1 MLTIQQIAFD
11 RAINTL
17 TGLKAKYKIILPD
30 GTEYGDLQVLPP
42 AKLRTRAASLHPV
55 GSLTKHFIPY
65 LKDMPPGGAAKVPF
79 AEFKPENLRGSMAA
93 WCNKHWGTGA
103 SITTIDHTGKFV
115 EIVRLN

>member
-17 TGLKAKYKIILPD
+17 TGLNAQYKIILPD

-42 AKLRTRAASLHPV
+42 AKPRKRSASLHPA
-55 GSLTKHFIPY
+55 GSLTKHFMPY
-65 LKDMPPGGAAKVPF
+65 IKDMPPGGAAKVPMF
-79 AEFKPENLRGSMAA
+79 EFNPVNLRGSMAA
-93 WCNKHWGTGA
+93 WCNKHWGAGA
-103 SITTIDHTGKFV
+103 SITTLDHVGKCV

>member
-17 TGLKAKYKIILPD
+17 TGLKAQYKIILPD
-30 GTEYGDLQVLPP
+30 GTEYGTLQVLPEAVP
-42 AKLRTRAASLHPV
+42 RKRAPSAHPS
-55 GSLTKHFIPY
+55 GTLTGHFLPY
-65 LKDMPPGGAAKVPF
+65 IKDMPPGGAAKVPF

-103 SITTIDHTGKFV
+103 SITTIDRVGKFV